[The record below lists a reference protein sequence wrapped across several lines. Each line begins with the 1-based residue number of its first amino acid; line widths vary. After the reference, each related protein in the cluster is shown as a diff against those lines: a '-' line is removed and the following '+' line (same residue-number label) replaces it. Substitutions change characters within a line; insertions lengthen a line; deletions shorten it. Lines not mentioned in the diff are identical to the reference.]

1 MQENK
6 LNLKL
11 ISLIISFLLTFV
23 IYSQSLR
30 HENYETVLKDTI
42 TSNHNSVLDSILN
55 NYFTGF
61 QNDADSILKNK
72 IDHPLDQIDTL
83 KTNFLKNLLQDYS
96 GKIGV
101 GYQYGLLTGYID
113 TTSSTAMNVLTSRAD
128 MEITTLGIPI
138 NFSYNYS
145 SFRNP
150 LGVNNYIRASVN
162 LDKYKQLKAIQ
173 RDELKEKLD
182 NKIKETTDS
191 RDQLKGKLGY
201 SEVLLQRLKT
211 EIEKKERELEQQAK
225 DSLMASKNQGKEII
239 GDSVA
244 NHSSKTDS
252 LQMEYEQK
260 KAELEKYMK
269 LYDSLQNTYTRIIDT
284 YQKLD
289 GLIHQYE
296 EKKDYIDNY
305 NANGLKTLGGNWLKN
320 VTKLDVGLT
329 YPSTTGLTQNSVPIK
344 GIDFEN
350 QKGNWYLA
358 MTAGVTM
365 NNLMVTNDVIQ
376 NKLINSK
383 NLFNQFDYQSIQQKR
398 FLTLIK
404 TGWGTKEGTHAFV
417 GIRYTNKAVILGE
430 VVDTTTISPSAGI
443 EIDVRYK
450 PTFSKATTLDLVY
463 GKTSDTHLENG
474 IVKPAFTTLFS
485 TSRTN
490 TGLLKIGQSI
500 SKFRTYLAGS
510 IRWIDPRADMA
521 SIGVLQPN
529 NLRYEF
535 QSKHAVLNN
544 LDIGFLYR
552 QDKNNLDNKLDSTI
566 QLQVFGG
573 NFTGKASENILF
585 FGNYNYLTQQTKRIE
600 SSIKLTDN
608 YTYTMGITT
617 MYSFDEYKN
626 AATLLYNEYK
636 ITSSLGDGL
645 YKNYEFQH
653 LTRFEN
659 GQNKFSVGVFEMTEV
674 GADMQKAVIIGD
686 EWVIKREKYQLT
698 LGMKISYS
706 KEYGDD
712 LGGKIEIMRMFTKHL
727 QWNFKAEK
735 FIKGNFYSSYDP
747 NRFAN
752 VPYAI
757 TTQLNYIMK

>member
-1 MQENK
+1 M
-6 LNLKL
+6 
-11 ISLIISFLLTFV
+11 SFLLAFGV
-23 IYSQSLR
+23 YSQTLNKR
-30 HENYETVLKDTI
+30 DYTKTLNDTVVPNHE
-42 TSNHNSVLDSILN
+42 SVLDSILN
-55 NYFTGF
+55 HYFSNS
-61 QNDADSILKNK
+61 QNNADSILKNQINNS
-72 IDHPLDQIDTL
+72 IDRIDSIEPNQL
-83 KTNFLKNLLQDYS
+83 KDLIQDYS
-96 GKIGV
+96 GKVGI

-113 TTSSTAMNVLTSRAD
+113 TTSSSAMNVLTSRAD
-128 MEITTLGIPI
+128 MEVTTLGIPI

-162 LDKYKQLKAIQ
+162 LEKYKQLKAIQ
-173 RDELKEKLD
+173 RDELKKKLD
-182 NKIKETTDS
+182 SKISQTTES

-201 SEVLLQRLKT
+201 SEILLQRVKT

-239 GDSVA
+239 GDSLA

-252 LQMEYEQK
+252 LQMEYKQK
-260 KAELEKYMK
+260 KTELEKYKK
-269 LYDSLQNTYTRIIDT
+269 LYDSLQNTYSRIINT
-284 YQKLD
+284 YEKLD

-296 EKKDYIDNY
+296 DKKDVIDNY

-358 MTAGVTM
+358 VTAGITM

-383 NLFNQFDYQSIQQKR
+383 NLFNQFDYQSIRQKR
-398 FLTLIK
+398 FLTQIK
-404 TGWGTKEGTHAFV
+404 TGWGTKEGTHAFIGV
-417 GIRYTNKAVILGE
+417 RYTNKAVIPTE
-430 VVDTTTISPSAGI
+430 VIDTTTINPSAGI
-443 EIDVRYK
+443 EIDLRYK
-450 PTFSKATTLDLVY
+450 PTFIKGSTIDLIY
-463 GKTSDTHLENG
+463 GKTSDTHLDNG
-474 IVKPAFTTLFS
+474 IIKPPFTTLFS
-485 TSRTN
+485 SSRTH

-500 SKFRTYLAGS
+500 PKFRTYLSGAM
-510 IRWIDPRADMA
+510 RWIDPHADMA
-521 SIGVLQPN
+521 SLGVLQPN
-529 NLRYEF
+529 NLRYEL
-535 QSKHAVLNN
+535 QSKHAILNN
-544 LDIGFLYR
+544 LDLGFTYR
-552 QDKNNLDNKLDSTI
+552 KDRNNIDNKLDSTI
-566 QLQVFGG
+566 QLQMFGG

-585 FGNYNYLTQQTKRIE
+585 FGNYNYLTQQTKRIA
-600 SSIKLTDN
+600 SSSKMTDN
-608 YTYTMGITT
+608 YTYTMGITA
-617 MYSFDEYKN
+617 MYSIDEYKN

-636 ITSSLGDGL
+636 ITSLQGEGL

-659 GQNKFSVGVFEMTEV
+659 GQNKFSVGVFKMSEV
-674 GADMQKAVIIGD
+674 GANMKKAVIIGN

-712 LGGKIEIMRMFTKHL
+712 LGGKIEITRMFSKHL

-752 VPYAI
+752 VPYTI
-757 TTQLNYIMK
+757 ITQLNYIMK